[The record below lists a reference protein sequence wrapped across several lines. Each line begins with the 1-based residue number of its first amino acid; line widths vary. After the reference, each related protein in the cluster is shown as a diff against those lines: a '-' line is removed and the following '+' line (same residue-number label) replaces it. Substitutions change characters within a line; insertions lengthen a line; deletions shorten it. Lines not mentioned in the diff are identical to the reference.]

1 MRGLS
6 WCCLPSLQCG
16 EGAGESCS
24 HPCSYHLQLLREQ
37 TPAPAETLG
46 KAGPAP
52 CLDSTVEVTLWMKAE
67 VSQPENVSMGDLAPP
82 LICRMVAWVG
92 ERSPPLIN
100 FSRDEGVRPEVI
112 RVQELPLLPISCSTE
127 ESRRCTL
134 PGQHNRADPVYR
146 DVNASALKLWA
157 WASCPHAMSVM
168 QWWGRDPPFP
178 SHFTACHRQ
187 VSWPSPLPDAAFR
200 KVSSSDLHLGNTVEP
215 TLLGEAWVR

>member
-24 HPCSYHLQLLREQ
+24 HPCPYHLQLLREQ
-37 TPAPAETLG
+37 TPAPGETLG

-52 CLDSTVEVTLWMKAE
+52 CLGSTVEATLWMKAE

-100 FSRDEGVRPEVI
+100 FSRGEGVHPEVI

-127 ESRRCTL
+127 ESRCCTL

-146 DVNASALKLWA
+146 DVNA
-157 WASCPHAMSVM
+157 
-168 QWWGRDPPFP
+168 
-178 SHFTACHRQ
+178 
-187 VSWPSPLPDAAFR
+187 
-200 KVSSSDLHLGNTVEP
+200 
-215 TLLGEAWVR
+215 